1 MQDSNLRQSRGQGV
15 LRYRDHEKATMNV
28 TLSPLP
34 CEAHA
39 GFRIYTTEVITSGR
53 SRKPAP
59 REPRRREARLAFH
72 LRQRQFQRLPY

>member
-34 CEAHA
+34 CEA
-39 GFRIYTTEVITSGR
+39 
-53 SRKPAP
+53 
-59 REPRRREARLAFH
+59 LALFT
-72 LRQRQFQRLPY
+72 P